1 MCRRFFCNIMKKYI
15 LFFACSLLAGL
26 PLNAAEWVH
35 AHERHSVSAE
45 LPQVQKETRARRV
58 ILMIGDGMSPDH
70 VAAAWMC
77 NKGRLN
83 IDRLPVVAQV
93 RTYSASSAITDS
105 AAAGTA
111 IACGHKTNNGSL
123 GMDAAGRPIESIAK
137 VLDKR
142 GYKTGVVVTSS
153 VLDATPAAF
162 YAHVTSRQQKATI
175 AQQLAN
181 SGLDVVIGG
190 GEKEVPAACQE
201 LLRQSGTLLLLK
213 GDENTPPA
221 PERGDFLAENTRRA
235 LKHMENHPKGFFLMI
250 EGSCIDKVSHKRDVN
265 AAVQETL
272 DFDCAVGAVLEWM
285 KKHPDTLLIITS
297 DHMTGSLIITD
308 GSAEQG
314 RMKGKM
320 MVNHH
325 HGYMVPVYAFGPGAG
340 HFALIRDNTEFFSS
354 ILKVL
359 KEK

>member
-1 MCRRFFCNIMKKYI
+1 MKRKLYI
-15 LFFACSLLAGL
+15 LGAALALIL
-26 PLNAAEWVH
+26 PVCGADWVR
-35 AHERHSVSAE
+35 AHDWHRVSPD
-45 LPQVQKETRARRV
+45 LPQVHRATHARNV
-58 ILMIGDGMSPDH
+58 VLMIGDGMSPDH

-83 IDRLPVVAQV
+83 IDRLPVVSQV

-123 GMDAAGRPIESIAK
+123 GMDAAGRPIESIAAF
-137 VLDKR
+137 LGKR

-162 YAHVTSRQQKATI
+162 YAHVTSRQQKAEI
-175 AQQLAN
+175 AQQLAS

-190 GEKEVPAACQE
+190 GVKEVPQACRDA
-201 LLRQSGTLLLLK
+201 LRQSGAEIELM
-213 GDENTPPA
+213 GDENTPPVA
-221 PERGDFLAENTRRA
+221 ERGHFLAENTHRA
-235 LKHMENHPKGFFLMI
+235 LRLLEKHPKGFFLMV
-250 EGSCIDKVSHKRDVN
+250 EGSCIDKVSHNRDID

-272 DFDCAVGAVLEWM
+272 DFDRAVGVVLEWM

-297 DHMTGSLIITD
+297 DHMTGALIITD

-340 HFALIRDNTEFFSS
+340 HFAQIRDNTQFFNC
-354 ILKVL
+354 IKKVL
-359 KEK
+359 NEK